1 MVVLLPEK
9 NISLEE
15 FLKGLKELQ
24 VMSHL
29 RFRRSQSGDPD
40 EHDLIFLVCTKE
52 PKKGAHIGRTCLCCI
67 GNSSIND
74 YENFK
79 DCMSTEHYDAIL
91 NLLFNFTYT
100 DVKYKAINK

>member
-1 MVVLLPEK
+1 MLLPEK

-29 RFRRSQSGDPD
+29 RLRRTHSGNPD
-40 EHDLIFLVCTKE
+40 EHDLVFLVCTQE
-52 PKKGAHIGRTCLCCI
+52 PKKGAHIDRTCLCCI
-67 GNSSIND
+67 GNASIND
-74 YENFK
+74 YEGFK
-79 DCMSTEHYDAIL
+79 DSMSTEHYDAIL

>member
-1 MVVLLPEK
+1 MLLPEK

-24 VMSHL
+24 IMSHL
-29 RFRRSQSGDPD
+29 RFRRSQSGAPD
-40 EHDLIFLVCTKE
+40 EHDLIFLVFTKE

-67 GNSSIND
+67 GNASIND
-74 YENFK
+74 YEGFK
-79 DCMSTEHYDAIL
+79 DSMSTEHYDAIL